1 MNEHGAL
8 VDGADLFPHD
18 ANQVQKVTGFLGTAE
33 IWPLD
38 EVDLFQRALSL
49 ALHNTKSSVHE
60 RACAVTRRTR
70 VSMRGDTTRTSEDVL
85 AGNGVAKATIEEGVN
100 GIRACMFVRFIISY

>member
-1 MNEHGAL
+1 MYEHGAL

-38 EVDLFQRALSL
+38 EMDLFQRALSL
-49 ALHNTKSSVHE
+49 ALHNTKLREHE
-60 RACAVTRRTR
+60 RAWGKA
-70 VSMRGDTTRTSEDVL
+70 SSSKVL
-85 AGNGVAKATIEEGVN
+85 SP
-100 GIRACMFVRFIISY
+100 R

>member
-8 VDGADLFPHD
+8 VDGADLFPHN

-33 IWPLD
+33 IRPLD

-49 ALHNTKSSVHE
+49 ALHNTKPSVHE
-60 RACAVTRRTR
+60 RACAVTRRAR
-70 VSMRGDTTRTSEDVL
+70 ASMRGDTTRTSEH
-85 AGNGVAKATIEEGVN
+85 A
-100 GIRACMFVRFIISY
+100 R